1 LSSIL
6 MIGNKMFPFENLLGS
21 RTTITLDQADRLR
34 ELVANWQLL
43 ADLSFADLIL
53 WVPIRKDIKMWPS
66 GHIAIAHIRP
76 TTAAT
81 VFTNDVIGDEIA
93 WGIRTNIDEALSH
106 GEIVRDSQLEPPG
119 MMLVKEEAIPVTF
132 NGQAIAV
139 ISRHRDVE
147 QMRTAGKLEINYRE
161 IAHQMYQ
168 MVAEGNFP
176 YKNAGALIEPAP
188 RVGDGLIRL
197 DVNGV
202 ISFASPNAKS
212 AFSRMG
218 WHGDLEGH
226 NLGEAAQQVSIT
238 TENPHEEGIKT
249 QLNGKTLR
257 RVEIENKGTTIDFL
271 VLPLIQGEDRI
282 GAIVLL
288 QNVTEL
294 RRLDRALVTKDA
306 TIREIHHRVKNNL
319 QTVSAL
325 LRLQS
330 RRIDDPSAAAALDEA
345 VRRIASI
352 ALVHETLSNSDETTV
367 AFDEVLSS
375 LVTHSLELSPRMSQL
390 KIERIGKIGSLESRL
405 ATPLSLVVT
414 ELIHNALEHGL
425 ATSGTHLRIELQRYS
440 NEGLVTISDD
450 GVGLPDGFNLATS
463 SNLGLQIVLTLTENE
478 LNGELKLESS
488 EKGTQAKLRFPL

>member
-1 LSSIL
+1 
-6 MIGNKMFPFENLLGS
+6 MFQLEKLLGA
-21 RTTITLDQADRLR
+21 RTTITIDQANRIR
-34 ELVANWQLL
+34 ELIADWQLL

-53 WVPIRKDIKMWPS
+53 WVPIRKDISMWPT
-66 GHIAIAHIRP
+66 GHIAVAHIRP
-76 TTAAT
+76 TTTST
-81 VFTNDVIGDEIA
+81 VFINDVIGDELL
-93 WGIRTNIDEALSH
+93 WGAKPGIDEALSGDDVVSSIDPEKI
-106 GEIVRDSQLEPPG
+106 GE
-119 MMLVKEEAIPVTF
+119 MLVKAETIPVSF
-132 NGQAIAV
+132 EGQVIAV
-139 ISRHRDVE
+139 ISSHRNVE
-147 QMRTAGKLEINYRE
+147 HSRSSGKLETTYRE
-161 IAHQMYQ
+161 VAHHLYQ
-168 MVAEGNFP
+168 MVAQGTFP
-176 YKNAGALIEPAP
+176 YKDAGSLFEPAP

-197 DVNGV
+197 DANSA

-218 WHGDLEGH
+218 WRGDLEGR
-226 NLGEAAQQVSIT
+226 NLGEVAEQVVTASPNAS
-238 TENPHEEGIKT
+238 EQGIRSR
-249 QLNGKTLR
+249 LNGKQLQ
-257 RVEIENKGTTIDFL
+257 RVEIDNQGATIDLL
-271 VLPLIQGEDRI
+271 VLPLIIGTDKI

-294 RRLDRALVTKDA
+294 RRRDRELVTKDA

-330 RRIDDPSAAAALDEA
+330 RRIEDPSAAAALDEA

-352 ALVHETLSNSDETTV
+352 AVVHETLSNSTQTTV

-375 LVTHSLELSPRMSQL
+375 LVTHALELSPRMGEL
-390 KIERIGKIGSLESRL
+390 TIERVGEIGSLESRV

-425 ATSGTHLRIELQRYS
+425 YESGTHLTIELQRYS

-450 GVGLPDGFNLATS
+450 GVGLPEGFDLLTS
-463 SNLGLQIVLTLTENE
+463 SNLGLQIVRTLTENE
-478 LNGELKLESS
+478 LKGELNLEST

>member
-1 LSSIL
+1 MS
-6 MIGNKMFPFENLLGS
+6 GNKMFPFENLLGS

-106 GEIVRDSQLEPPG
+106 GEIIRDSQFEQPG

-161 IAHQMYQ
+161 IAHQLYQ

-176 YKNAGALIEPAP
+176 YKNAGSLIEPAP

-197 DVNGV
+197 DVNGT

-367 AFDEVLSS
+367 AFDEVLTS
-375 LVTHSLELSPRMSQL
+375 LVTHSLELSPRMGQL

-425 ATSGTHLRIELQRYS
+425 ATSGTQLRIELQRYS

-463 SNLGLQIVLTLTENE
+463 ANLGLQIVLTLTENE
-478 LNGELKLESS
+478 LNGELKLESN